1 MAVKAEENKPTIGFP
16 RAETC
21 GWNGRFQICHLL
33 SKVSTDGLS
42 CSLRSLRALRTV
54 LAAGLLLGLG
64 SVVLASTAQGQELAC
79 RVQLDKSQL
88 SGSDYG
94 YLDELPQR
102 IEEYMNARNWT
113 DDEFQSFERIACS
126 IQIIIEDAPSLST
139 FDARLIVSSRRPI
152 YETAQSTIILRVND
166 PNWQFEYSRGTSLN
180 FDVDQYNPL
189 TSTLDYYAYMLLGY
203 DYDTFSELGGTPY
216 FEQARTIADRAKGTG
231 DPGWSS
237 VSSQQNRL
245 QLINELLSQRHRPLR
260 RAYYHYHLNGLD
272 QFVNEPAR
280 ARENIL
286 SALESLQEVSRNV
299 SGSYALDLFF
309 SAKYEEL
316 AAVFEGGEL
325 RDQAYNLLTQVDPS
339 HSSEYNSLVQ

>member
-1 MAVKAEENKPTIGFP
+1 MVGIGGFSFLIWFRTGSP
-16 RAETC
+16 HA
-21 GWNGRFQICHLL
+21 L
-33 SKVSTDGLS
+33 SG
-42 CSLRSLRALRTV
+42 SLRIFRALRTV
-54 LAAGLLLGLG
+54 LAVGVLVGLG
-64 SVVLASTAQGQELAC
+64 SVLHPTPAQGQELAC
-79 RVQLDKSQL
+79 SVQLDKSQL

-94 YLDELPQR
+94 YLDELPKR

-139 FDARLIVSSRRPI
+139 FDAQLIVSSRRPI
-152 YETAQSTIILRVND
+152 YETAQSTVVFRVND
-166 PNWQFEYSRGTSLN
+166 ANWQFEYSRGTSLN

-189 TSTLDYYAYMLLGY
+189 TSTLDYYAYVLLGY
-203 DYDTFSELGGTPY
+203 DYDTFDELGGTPH
-216 FEQARTIADRAKGTG
+216 FEQARAIADRAKGTG

-260 RAYYHYHLNGLD
+260 QAYYQYHLNGLD

-280 ARENIL
+280 ARESVL
-286 SALESLQEVSRNV
+286 SVLESLQEVNRNV
-299 SGSYALDLFF
+299 SRSYALNLFF

-316 AAVFEGGEL
+316 AAVFEESEV
-325 RDQAYNLLTQVDPS
+325 RDEAYNLLTQVDPS
-339 HSSEYNSLVQ
+339 HSSEYNSMVQ